1 MRKKYPILVAF
12 ASVLAFFALAA
23 APAWSVG
30 WTMGLNNAPSYDY
43 YYLTTPMREVV
54 EDILY
59 RRFYTT
65 EEKLARGIFD
75 WVVENIAYE
84 DNFGVASARKVFES
98 RQGKCGGQT
107 RLFIA
112 LARDLG
118 LDARYVLVDRDQD
131 DRPVK
136 HACAWVRLDGRAFL
150 VDPASGIFDA
160 RHQSWRIA
168 EDSPGYLLLAL
179 SPRK

>member
-1 MRKKYPILVAF
+1 MRKKYPILVAC
-12 ASVLAFFALAA
+12 ASALMFVALAA
-23 APAWSVG
+23 APALPAG
-30 WTMGLNNAPSYDY
+30 WTLGLNTAPGYDY
-43 YYLTTPMREVV
+43 YHLTAEMRTLV

-59 RRFYTT
+59 RRFYTS
-65 EEKLARGIFD
+65 EEQLARGIFD
-75 WVVENIAYE
+75 WVVENIDYE
-84 DNFGVASARKVFES
+84 DNFGVASARKVFEN
-98 RQGKCGGQT
+98 RRGKCGGQT

-118 LDARYVLVDRDQD
+118 LDARYVLVDRDQSG
-131 DRPVK
+131 RPVK
-136 HACAWVRLDGRAFL
+136 HACAWVRLDGQTFL

-179 SPRK
+179 TPRN